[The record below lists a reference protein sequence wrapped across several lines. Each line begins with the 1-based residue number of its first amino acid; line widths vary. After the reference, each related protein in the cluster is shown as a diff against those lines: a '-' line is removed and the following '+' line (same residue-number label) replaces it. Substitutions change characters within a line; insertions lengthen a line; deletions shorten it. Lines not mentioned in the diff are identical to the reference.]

1 MRKDSKGNKL
11 RDNAEEILR
20 EQKSEMPPYDDI
32 HELVHKLQTHQIELK
47 MQNQELRRT
56 SGELE
61 EEKLKYYSLYEFAP
75 VGYFFLDENEIIR
88 DVNIA
93 GTVLLGVEKTVLI
106 NTAFIRYMNSE
117 SRRTFYKHLEKVKS
131 TSIWQSCELVLI
143 KKDENTVYAQLETNL
158 IQNNKKT
165 EFRITITDITERK
178 KAEEKLLRLNRTL
191 KALGQSNKA
200 MTHATDEAEYLE
212 EVCKIIIE
220 DCGYPM
226 VWIGF
231 AENDENKTVRPV
243 AYSGFDEGY
252 LETLSITWADE
263 KRGRGPTGTAIRTGE
278 ICACRNMLTDNK
290 FEPWRG
296 EAIKRGYASS
306 LVLPIMNDGKAFGAL
321 TIYSRE
327 PDPFLE
333 EEINL
338 LEELVGD
345 ISFGLL
351 TIRLSDAKSKAGEKL
366 EKTMDELKH
375 SNRELEQFA
384 YVASHDLQ
392 EPLRMVA
399 SFTQLLEK
407 QYKDKLDETAVE
419 YINFAVDGAKRMQ
432 LLINDL
438 LAYSRVT
445 RKSTEFETVNLEKV
459 LNEVLFNLEI
469 VTEKNQTIIIRESLP
484 EIQADYR
491 QMVQLFQNL
500 IGNALKYRRNATPE
514 ICISV
519 QKEDDH
525 WLFSVED
532 NGIGMESQ
540 YFEQVFQIFRRLHTQ
555 DEHEGTGIGL
565 AITKRI
571 IEHHGG
577 RIWIESEPS
586 KGSTFYFTIPINN
599 KN

>member
-1 MRKDSKGNKL
+1 
-11 RDNAEEILR
+11 
-20 EQKSEMPPYDDI
+20 
-32 HELVHKLQTHQIELK
+32 
-47 MQNQELRRT
+47 
-56 SGELE
+56 
-61 EEKLKYYSLYEFAP
+61 
-75 VGYFFLDENEIIR
+75 
-88 DVNIA
+88 
-93 GTVLLGVEKTVLI
+93 
-106 NTAFIRYMNSE
+106 
-117 SRRTFYKHLEKVKS
+117 
-131 TSIWQSCELVLI
+131 
-143 KKDENTVYAQLETNL
+143 
-158 IQNNKKT
+158 
-165 EFRITITDITERK
+165 
-178 KAEEKLLRLNRTL
+178 
-191 KALGQSNKA
+191 
-200 MTHATDEAEYLE
+200 
-212 EVCKIIIE
+212 
-220 DCGYPM
+220 
-226 VWIGF
+226 
-231 AENDENKTVRPV
+231 
-243 AYSGFDEGY
+243 
-252 LETLSITWADE
+252 
-263 KRGRGPTGTAIRTGE
+263 
-278 ICACRNMLTDNK
+278 
-290 FEPWRG
+290 
-296 EAIKRGYASS
+296 
-306 LVLPIMNDGKAFGAL
+306 MNDGKAFGAL

-366 EKTMDELKH
+366 EKTMDELKR

>member
-1 MRKDSKGNKL
+1 
-11 RDNAEEILR
+11 
-20 EQKSEMPPYDDI
+20 
-32 HELVHKLQTHQIELK
+32 
-47 MQNQELRRT
+47 
-56 SGELE
+56 
-61 EEKLKYYSLYEFAP
+61 
-75 VGYFFLDENEIIR
+75 
-88 DVNIA
+88 
-93 GTVLLGVEKTVLI
+93 
-106 NTAFIRYMNSE
+106 
-117 SRRTFYKHLEKVKS
+117 
-131 TSIWQSCELVLI
+131 
-143 KKDENTVYAQLETNL
+143 
-158 IQNNKKT
+158 
-165 EFRITITDITERK
+165 
-178 KAEEKLLRLNRTL
+178 
-191 KALGQSNKA
+191 
-200 MTHATDEAEYLE
+200 
-212 EVCKIIIE
+212 
-220 DCGYPM
+220 
-226 VWIGF
+226 
-231 AENDENKTVRPV
+231 
-243 AYSGFDEGY
+243 
-252 LETLSITWADE
+252 
-263 KRGRGPTGTAIRTGE
+263 
-278 ICACRNMLTDNK
+278 MLTDNK

-366 EKTMDELKH
+366 EKTMDELKR